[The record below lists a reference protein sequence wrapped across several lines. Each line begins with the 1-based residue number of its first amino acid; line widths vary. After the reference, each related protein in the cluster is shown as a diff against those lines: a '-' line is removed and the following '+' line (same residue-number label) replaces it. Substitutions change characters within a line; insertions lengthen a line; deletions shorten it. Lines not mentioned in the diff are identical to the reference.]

1 MRAEWPNN
9 PPALAATHVVA
20 SRASGLNASAVPP
33 DAWSVAKQCVLDW
46 FAVTLAARTEP
57 LVAMLRDQ
65 AADEGARP
73 TATIL
78 GMADKG
84 STRQAALVNGAAGH
98 ALDYDDVNLAM
109 AGHPTVAILPGL
121 LAMAERDGASGE
133 ALITAFIA
141 GYEAAGMIGG
151 LVGPGHYA
159 RGFHATATVG
169 TLGSAAACA
178 HLLRLDEAATAR
190 ALGIAGTMAAGLKSQ
205 FGTMC
210 KPLHAGRAAE
220 SGLVAAGL
228 AARGFSS
235 RPDVLECAQGF
246 AATQSPDFNPH
257 ALLPRGSDHFHVRDN
272 LFKFNAACYGTHGAI
287 EGLRR
292 LARDH
297 SLKAADVRA
306 IQLDVEP
313 DADKMCD
320 IREPRTGLETK
331 FSIRANAA
339 LALLGRD
346 TAAPETYSDATAADP
361 EVIALR
367 DRVSVRTMPAGWSPT
382 LTEIVVETAQGT
394 RLTARYDT
402 GVPAADVADQAQRI
416 RAKFMSLVVP
426 AIGRAKAE
434 VLADRIENLEQESR
448 VDDLVAPALS
458 DLPDRP
464 LIDVSSPRA
473 Q

>member
-1 MRAEWPNN
+1 MRAERPSQ
-9 PPALAATHVVA
+9 PTPFAATQAVA
-20 SRASGLNASAVPP
+20 SRVSGLKAGAIPS
-33 DAWSVAKQCVLDW
+33 DAWSVAKQCILDW
-46 FAVTLAARTEP
+46 FAVALAARNEP

-65 AADEGARP
+65 AADEGATP
-73 TATIL
+73 AATIL
-78 GMADKG
+78 GMAGKG
-84 STRQAALVNGAAGH
+84 SARQAALVNGVAGH

-121 LAMAERDGASGE
+121 LAMAERDGASGT

-178 HLLRLDEAATAR
+178 HLLGLDEEATAR

-220 SGLVAAGL
+220 SGLVAADL

-235 RPDVLECAQGF
+235 RPDILECAQGF
-246 AATQSPDFNPH
+246 AATQSPDFNPE
-257 ALLPRGSDHFHVRDN
+257 ALRPRASDHFHVRDN

-287 EGLRR
+287 EGLRL
-292 LARDH
+292 LAREH
-297 SLKAADVRA
+297 SLTAADVRA
-306 IQLDVEP
+306 VQLDVEP

-346 TAAPETYSDATAADP
+346 TAAPETYSDATAADA

-367 DRVSVRTMPAGWSPT
+367 DKVSVRTMPAGWSPT
-382 LTEIVVETAQGT
+382 LTEIVVETAQGA
-394 RLTARYDT
+394 RLAARYDT
-402 GVPAADVADQAQRI
+402 GVPAADVADQARRI

-426 AIGRAKAE
+426 SIGRAKAE
-434 VLADRIENLEQESR
+434 ALADRVDNLEHENR
-448 VDDLVAPALS
+448 VGALVALAL
-458 DLPDRP
+458 
-464 LIDVSSPRA
+464 
-473 Q
+473 